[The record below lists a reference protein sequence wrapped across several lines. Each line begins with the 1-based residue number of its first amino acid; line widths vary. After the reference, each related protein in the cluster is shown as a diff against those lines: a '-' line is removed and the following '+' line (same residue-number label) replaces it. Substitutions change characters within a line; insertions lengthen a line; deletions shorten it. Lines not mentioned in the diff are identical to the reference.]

1 MQIGRQKE
9 MHVWSV
15 RKIIKDKDKIKLQL
29 SRTVEYGAKPK
40 TKTKKRPLLE
50 MERLF
55 CVWVEDCNHRDIP
68 ISIQQQNAYNF
79 VKKSKL

>member
-9 MHVWSV
+9 MHESSV
-15 RKIIKDKDKIKLQL
+15 RKIIKDKDEIKLQL
-29 SRTVEYGAKPK
+29 SRTAEYGAKQK

-68 ISIQQQNAYNF
+68 ELKYGSELHY
-79 VKKSKL
+79 VGPLYY